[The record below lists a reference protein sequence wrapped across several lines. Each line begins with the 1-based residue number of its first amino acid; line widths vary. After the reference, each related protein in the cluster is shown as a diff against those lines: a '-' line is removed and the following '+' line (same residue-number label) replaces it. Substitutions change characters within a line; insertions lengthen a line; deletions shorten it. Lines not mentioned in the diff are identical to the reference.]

1 MPSAIKFMAEHKNEP
16 DYVLWFVRKLE
27 RLASYL
33 HITAKDIN
41 HRIERYKTILEEMEM
56 NPDHNIN
63 DPLLS
68 VELSNKE
75 KKEFANVLM
84 GKYIN

>member
-1 MPSAIKFMAEHKNEP
+1 MAEHKNEP

-68 VELSNKE
+68 VELSNEERK
-75 KKEFANVLM
+75 NLLMYWM